1 MEDFKPMIKM
11 DINKMVE
18 IAIDSA
24 GKAKSL
30 MAYCDYIA
38 HIISGKLQSHDSE
51 RLLEI
56 VGRPR
61 LDLNE
66 SGSFKSTKKTI
77 NVQDVYGKK
86 YRITV
91 EEA

>member
-30 MAYCDYIA
+30 MAYCD
-38 HIISGKLQSHDSE
+38 
-51 RLLEI
+51 
-56 VGRPR
+56 
-61 LDLNE
+61 
-66 SGSFKSTKKTI
+66 
-77 NVQDVYGKK
+77 
-86 YRITV
+86 
-91 EEA
+91 